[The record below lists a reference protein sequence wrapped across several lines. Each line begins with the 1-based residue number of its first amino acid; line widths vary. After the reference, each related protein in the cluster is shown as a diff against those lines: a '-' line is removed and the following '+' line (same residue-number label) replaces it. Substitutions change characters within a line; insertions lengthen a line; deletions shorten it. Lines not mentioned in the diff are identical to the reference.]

1 MFGRQK
7 LVSNSSLVESL
18 FFTSRQNES
27 LFIFFFFA
35 FNCIRIALEP
45 LLNWSSINVQFHV
58 FIKET
63 KPYLENKHSQKK
75 MF

>member
-1 MFGRQK
+1 MFERQK
-7 LVSNSSLVESL
+7 LVSNSSLVES

-27 LFIFFFFA
+27 IFIFFFFA

-45 LLNWSSINVQFHV
+45 LLNWSSVNVRFHV

-63 KPYLENKHSQKK
+63 KPYLENKHS
-75 MF
+75 